1 MYLSIFWFRNKKR
14 YFISLI
20 LTVFGTKEIICWNN
34 IANIVRSTQS
44 YRGVNIVR
52 STQSY
57 RVINIVRGTHCI
69 GDYTVGRSYFVII
82 LLWVDLE
89 FTKISGVHLVICER
103 LIRKGECFFISKGLI
118 HFNQSKQVPF
128 FDKPGTMLK
137 QIPFVT
143 EIKCN
148 QNLLQYLIFRKLC
161 LKLTLYCAGLFKL
174 STYTCKPTSSL
185 FVLPSSFTCVI
196 VYETK
201 LCNHLFQAI

>member
-1 MYLSIFWFRNKKR
+1 MAYYFIKHIQIYQLYIPTKRVTIHDFYHDTYRDILDKWRYVLWHFVYLCVRRHFFLLRICHIRPWKLKLIFEKKTTIFMYLSKFWFRNKKR

-57 RVINIVRGTHCI
+57 RVINIVRDTHCI

-103 LIRKGECFFISKGLI
+103 LIRKGDVFFLI
-118 HFNQSKQVPF
+118 KAFNTF
-128 FDKPGTMLK
+128 
-137 QIPFVT
+137 
-143 EIKCN
+143 
-148 QNLLQYLIFRKLC
+148 
-161 LKLTLYCAGLFKL
+161 
-174 STYTCKPTSSL
+174 
-185 FVLPSSFTCVI
+185 
-196 VYETK
+196 
-201 LCNHLFQAI
+201 